1 MKTRI
6 NCRWKLSAVA
16 IALTGAAG
24 LATAQVSDG
33 VVRIGVLTD
42 KSGSFSQFS
51 GQGSVVAAQLA
62 IDDCLANECK
72 GLKIEL
78 LSADHQ
84 NKTDLALA
92 KAREWADVNRVD
104 AYADMVNS
112 AVAVAM
118 QNLAQQ
124 KDKVALFAGGP
135 LRLTNEDCQ
144 PERTVQWMWDTYSQT
159 TAAVKGIAKNGESWY
174 MITVDYAFGNA
185 ASAEARKQL
194 AAIDVKVLGEAKHPL
209 NTSDMSSQVT
219 AAQQSKANVVA
230 FVNSGAD
237 AANAIRSANEF
248 GLSRSQKVAAFFPTI
263 YEIKGIGL
271 EQAQNLRV
279 PESFYW
285 DLDEGTRRFSKRF
298 MEVYKKGP
306 PSLTHAGVY
315 SSVLHYLKAV
325 AATKS
330 DDPRTVVKKMHEIP
344 IRDDVVRNAMLREDG
359 RMIHDYYYFRVK
371 TPKESKGEWDLYALE
386 KTLPG
391 EEVFLPKKESQCRVF
406 KSATR

>member
-1 MKTRI
+1 MSSTIKNRL
-6 NCRWKLSAVA
+6 KLKSLALAVA
-16 IALTGAAG
+16 TCAG
-24 LATAQVSDG
+24 TAGAQVSDG

-42 KSGSFSQFS
+42 MSGSFSQFS

-92 KAREWADVNRVD
+92 KAREWADVNKVD

-112 AVAVAM
+112 AVALAM

-135 LRLTNEDCQ
+135 VRLTSEDCQ
-144 PERTVQWMWDTYSQT
+144 PERSVQWMWDTYSQT
-159 TAAVKGIAKNGESWY
+159 AAAVKGIAKPGQSWY
-174 MITVDYAFGNA
+174 FVTVDYAYGNA
-185 ASAEARKQL
+185 AAAEARKQL
-194 AAIDVKVLGEAKHPL
+194 EALGAKVVGEAKHPL
-209 NTSDMSSQVT
+209 NSSDMSSQVI
-219 AAQQSKANVVA
+219 AAQQSMADVVA

-237 AANAIRSANEF
+237 SANAIKSAKEF
-248 GLSRSQKVAAFFPTI
+248 QLGNSQMLAAFFPTV
-263 YEIKGIGL
+263 YEIKGVGL
-271 EQAQNLRV
+271 DQAKGLRF

-285 DLDEGTRRFSKRF
+285 DIDDGTRRFGKRF
-298 MEVYKKGP
+298 MDVYKKGP

-315 SSVLHYLKAV
+315 SSTYHYLKAV
-325 AATKS
+325 AAAKS
-330 DDPRTVVKKMHEIP
+330 DDARTVVKKMHEIP
-344 IRDDVVRNAMLREDG
+344 IKDDVVRNAKLRADG

-371 TPKESKGEWDLYALE
+371 TQQESKGAWDLYALE

-391 EEVFLPKKESQCRVF
+391 DDVFLPQKDSQCRVF
-406 KSATR
+406 KSASR